1 MKFYERTT
9 TASAMKQ
16 HGFIPKDYDSRT
28 LSDII
33 LEAYGRGVPVPKY
46 VAHQLQDEAD
56 WIDDGMPYYSV
67 WPVITDCLLRT
78 PLAIPGDSISLPR
91 KPILL
96 RFSQDKPFI
105 TNGLTLKSI
114 LANETL
120 VEDAEGKDHRSLVLW
135 CDFGEVDMSM
145 GFPLMVGTYRVF
157 RLDMATVQDALD
169 ASKRKFDKIT
179 DQEEEALLDA
189 IRITLAVAMLNES
202 TEFFEP
208 DVLSKD
214 SLKYERTKDASIVA
228 RAHRRGK
235 IGWHLGRQTE
245 LVPHVRRPH
254 FAIRWTGVGRV
265 KPVLTPI
272 RGSVVKRR
280 RLVEVPTGYMDE
292 DAPNG

>member
-9 TASAMKQ
+9 VASSMKR
-16 HGFIPKDYDSRT
+16 HGLIPKEYDART
-28 LSDII
+28 LSGIMNQI
-33 LEAYGRGVPVPKY
+33 ASQIPKY
-46 VAHQLQDEAD
+46 ISKQLEDEAD

-67 WPVITDCLLRT
+67 WPVITECLLRT
-78 PLAIPGDSISLPR
+78 PLSIPGDSISLPR

-96 RFSQDKPFI
+96 RFSETKPFVSHGV
-105 TNGLTLKSI
+105 TFHSI
-114 LANETL
+114 LANET
-120 VEDAEGKDHRSLVLW
+120 VVVDKDDKEHRSLVLW
-135 CDFGEVDMSM
+135 CDFGELDHSM

-157 RLDMATVQDALD
+157 RLDMETIQAALD
-169 ASKRKFDKIT
+169 SSKTRFDKIT
-179 DQEEEALLDA
+179 DAEEEALLDA

-214 SLKYERTKDASIVA
+214 ALQYDRTKDASIVA

-254 FAIRWTGVGRV
+254 FAIRWTGVGRA

-292 DAPNG
+292 DAQDG